1 MARSL
6 ARARVLFTYL
16 LLQKKVEF
24 WGGWPTR
31 EFLAGGEESLDEA
44 VTGRVALD
52 VIGVDVEGKRDDGV
66 AGKKGQ
72 RESSIRGRLYLRSYT
87 HGALEVVALAVLDEI
102 VDDQHGDEEDDRL
115 EALEVQSHGL
125 VHDPAEDD
133 KEGGDEKSDLHGAA
147 DCDVDGQVHLAL
159 VCDDDGCHVFG
170 GVSDDR
176 NQNQTN
182 EGLTDVRRFDDGVD
196 AVDEVFSTY
205 SDKNGNNH
213 KRNTGGDGRKNL
225 AVLIFVISTLLV
237 LDIGKEP
244 VVGVQLE
251 VQVQDVEDEENN
263 RGAVRQE
270 QDVLLGLVGAT
281 VLLVALDGSV
291 QSGRDDERRGCD
303 GHERRHGRCDGLV
316 EAALLLADTASKETA
331 TQDEQNAG
339 KDAAQHAGLHNA
351 DLALLERNDTND
363 QLDGIAKGRVHKAT
377 QGLAKLRRKLLGRK
391 GQQRSK
397 RDDGDEVKDEDG
409 GGVPVERAGDDA
421 DGHKD
426 EEDVD
431 IAAHKRRIDQV
442 QEVLGQSGDGGL
454 VGAGG
459 AYQRG
464 MLCRAI
470 LGLRHV
476 VRLAEG
482 TSAAVTG
489 DAVEV
494 ALYVF
499 CQVRLAKTRRV
510 PLIVTEERCDG
521 DGEDVVLVLRLA
533 KGHRVAE
540 EEVGVRRSN

>member
-1 MARSL
+1 
-6 ARARVLFTYL
+6 
-16 LLQKKVEF
+16 
-24 WGGWPTR
+24 
-31 EFLAGGEESLDEA
+31 
-44 VTGRVALD
+44 
-52 VIGVDVEGKRDDGV
+52 
-66 AGKKGQ
+66 
-72 RESSIRGRLYLRSYT
+72 LYSRSYA
-87 HGALEVVALAVLDEI
+87 HGALEVVALAVLDEV

-125 VHDPAEDD
+125 VHDPPKDD
-133 KEGGDEKSDLHGAA
+133 KEGGDEESNLHGAA

-176 NQNQTN
+176 NQNQTD

-205 SDKNGNNH
+205 SDENGNNH
-213 KRNTGGDGRKNL
+213 KRNTGSDGRKNL

-251 VQVQDVEDEENN
+251 VQVQDVEDEEND

-270 QDVLLGLVGAT
+270 QDVLLGFVGAT
-281 VLLVALDGSV
+281 VLLVALNGGV

-316 EAALLLADTASKETA
+316 EAALLLADTASQETA
-331 TQDEQNAG
+331 TQNEQDVRE
-339 KDAAQHAGLHNA
+339 DAAQHACLHNA
-351 DLALLERNDTND
+351 DFALLERNDTND

-377 QGLAKLRRKLLGRK
+377 QCLSKLCRKLLGCK

-397 RDDGDEVKDEDG
+397 RDNGDEVEDEDG

-421 DGHKD
+421 DRYKD
-426 EEDVD
+426 KEDID
-431 IAAHKRRIDQV
+431 IAAHKRRIHQV
-442 QEVLGQSGDGGL
+442 QEVFGQSGDGRL

-459 AYQRG
+459 SNQRG

-482 TSAAVTG
+482 TSAAVAG

-510 PLIVTEERCDG
+510 PL
-521 DGEDVVLVLRLA
+521 VVG
-533 KGHRVAE
+533 KY
-540 EEVGVRRSN
+540 RRSAATETVRM